1 MTAMRVYLGS
11 DHAGYELKQEI
22 IEHLRKTGH
31 EPIDCGAYAYD
42 AEDDYP
48 AFCIAAAVKTVA
60 DPGSLGIVLGGSGNG
75 EQIAANKVPGAR
87 CALGW
92 SVETASLARQH
103 NNAQLIGIGGRMHTA
118 RGAGHRRRLPDH
130 TVVGS
135 RTPPT
140 PYRHPGRLRTHPRRA
155 AGARRPGLG
164 MPEGHTLHR
173 LARLHQRRFGRAPVT
188 GVQPAGPVRRR
199 RRGGQRPGPASRP
212 APGASTCSTT
222 TRAAG
227 SCTCTWACTA
237 PSPRSPIPMPLPV
250 GQVRMRMV
258 GAEYGTDLRGP
269 TVCEVIDEA
278 EIADVVA
285 RLGPDPLRRDADP
298 APAWTRITKSRR
310 PIGALL
316 MDQAVIAGIG
326 NVYRNELLYRHRIDP
341 YRPGS
346 DDRRRRIRRDVD
358 RSGRVDEGRVAPRQ
372 DRRGASRTRPRR
384 AVLCARRARAP
395 TSTAAPASRAGCAER
410 RSAPRCW
417 RAATCS
423 GARPARS
430 KRSSRRHIDATIC
443 GWN

>member
-11 DHAGYELKQEI
+11 DHAGYELKQHI

-31 EPIDCGAYAYD
+31 EPIDCGAYTYD

-48 AFCIAAAVKTVA
+48 AFCIAAAAKTVA

-103 NNAQLIGIGGRMHTA
+103 NNAQLIGIGARMHSVPDALAIVDAFLTTPWSKA
-118 RGAGHRRRLPDH
+118 ERHQRRIDILADYELTHGVPPVPGAASER
-130 TVVGS
+130 S
-135 RTPPT
+135 
-140 PYRHPGRLRTHPRRA
+140 
-155 AGARRPGLG
+155 LG

-173 LARLHQRRFGRAPVT
+173 LARLHQRRFGRTPVT
-188 GVQPAGPVRRR
+188 VSSPQGRFVEGAAAVDGRILRRASAWGKHLFHHYAGGRVVHVHL
-199 RRGGQRPGPASRP
+199 GLYGTFTEA
-212 APGASTCSTT
+212 
-222 TRAAG
+222 
-227 SCTCTWACTA
+227 
-237 PSPRSPIPMPLPV
+237 PIPMPLPV

-278 EIADVVA
+278 QIADVVA

-298 APAWTRITKSRR
+298 APAWARISKSRR

-341 YRPGS
+341 YRPGVM
-346 DDRRRRIRRDVD
+346 I
-358 RSGRVDEGRVAPRQ
+358 GTDEFDAMWTDLVELMKVGL
-372 DRRGASRTRPRR
+372 RRGKIITVEREHDHRRP
-384 AVLCARRARAP
+384 VVRARAATHLCLP
-395 TSTAAPASRAGCAER
+395 PRR
-410 RSAPRCW
+410 RSVPDLRDHGPHRGVRRAQCVLVPDLPDV
-417 RAATCS
+417 RAA
-423 GARPARS
+423 G
-430 KRSSRRHIDATIC
+430 
-443 GWN
+443 